1 MFSNVEF
8 VKLISVGVSEFCSCL
23 SIYSSVSF
31 PSGLSTSVALLVY
44 LPLFSHSSLCS
55 SVPIAFRI
63 SVCGSIASLLN
74 LI

>member
-8 VKLISVGVSEFCSCL
+8 VKLISVGASEFCSCL

-44 LPLFSHSSLCS
+44 LPLFSHCLCS